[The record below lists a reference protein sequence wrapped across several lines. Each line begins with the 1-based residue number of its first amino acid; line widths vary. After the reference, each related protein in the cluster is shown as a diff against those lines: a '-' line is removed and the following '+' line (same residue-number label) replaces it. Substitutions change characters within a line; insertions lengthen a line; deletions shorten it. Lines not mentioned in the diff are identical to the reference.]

1 MVILRKKIV
10 VIFRRSN
17 QQGKKVTINSNDQE
31 QKVTI
36 NSNNQEEKVTNEK
49 SGMSLSVRHKQ
60 VIDYCSIPRTAQEII
75 LSASCIID
83 IYWRKL
89 VRMEEVA
96 C

>member
-36 NSNNQEEKVTNEK
+36 NSNNQEEKVTIEK

-60 VIDYCSIPRTAQEII
+60 VIDYYSIPRTAQEII